1 MKKLIPIIGFIL
13 MILWMILIFYMSSR
27 TNMELDSTKSFMLNI
42 MVKIFKGNDFYLLDS
57 AAQNNILSTYSYIV
71 SKTAHFLEYGIL
83 CYFCYLAFIYL
94 KKYRIRYIISVLIC
108 LIYAIT
114 DEYHQSFVSSRTPR
128 VFDVIIDVTGAIM
141 MILLIELVITIINY
155 RRIGKIND

>member
-27 TNMELDSTKSFMLNI
+27 TNMELDSTKSFILNI
-42 MVKIFKGNDFYLLDS
+42 MVKVFNGDDFHLLDS
-57 AAQNNILSTYSYIV
+57 VAQNNILSTYSYIV

-128 VFDVIIDVTGAIM
+128 VFDVIIDVTGAVM
-141 MILLIELVITIINY
+141 MILLIELVLTIINY
-155 RRIGKIND
+155 RRIGNIND